1 MTICHPRFFPTA
13 PIEIG
18 GKQLRKNYNHM
29 KELGLISKLSI
40 NRFTD
45 FGAYLALSDGGE
57 VLLPK
62 GYLKGEEKEGDIVE
76 VFVYT
81 DSEDRPVAVT
91 QKPLVLAN
99 DFAVLEAKEV
109 TKFGAFMDWGLPKD
123 LFVPNG
129 EMAKPMIA
137 GQKYLVRLC
146 VDFKST
152 RLIGVSKYREFIDPA
167 PYDYEPGN
175 EVAGLVFEKTDL
187 GFKVLLEDRYEG
199 LLYSNEVFQPLELG
213 STRKLWVKK
222 RRDDGRLDLQ
232 LLPTGRVK
240 YDEGSEK
247 ILAILEAKGFLALH
261 DKSDPAD
268 IQTVLGM
275 SKKHFKQCVGQLFR
289 ARLLTIA
296 SDGIYLSKED

>member
-1 MTICHPRFFPTA
+1 
-13 PIEIG
+13 
-18 GKQLRKNYNHM
+18 M
-29 KELGLISKLSI
+29 KELGLINKLKI

-62 GYLKGEEKEGDIVE
+62 GYLTGEEKEGDVVE

-91 QKPLVLAN
+91 QKPLALLD

-129 EMAKPMIA
+129 EMAKNMEV
-137 GQKYLVRLC
+137 GQKYLIRVC

-152 RLIGVSKYREFIDPA
+152 RLIGVSKYRDFINPA
-167 PYDYEPGN
+167 PQDFEPGN
-175 EVAGLVFEKTDL
+175 EAEGLIFEKTDL
-187 GFKVLLEDRYEG
+187 GYKVLIDDQYEG
-199 LLYSNEVFQPLELG
+199 LIFSNEVFQPLEIG
-213 STRKLWVKK
+213 STRKLWIKK

-232 LLPTGRVK
+232 VLPVGRVK

-247 ILAILEAKGFLALH
+247 ILSILEEKGFLPLH
-261 DKSDPAD
+261 DKSDPAE
-268 IQTVLGM
+268 IQAILGM
-275 SKKHFKQCVGQLFR
+275 SKKHFKQCIGQLFK
-289 ARLLTIA
+289 ARQIVIGP
-296 SDGIYLSKED
+296 DGISVSRD

>member
-1 MTICHPRFFPTA
+1 
-13 PIEIG
+13 
-18 GKQLRKNYNHM
+18 M
-29 KELGLISKLSI
+29 KELGLINKLKI

-62 GYLKGEEKEGDIVE
+62 GYLTGEEKEGDVVE

-91 QKPLVLAN
+91 QKPLALLD

-129 EMAKPMIA
+129 EMAKNMEV
-137 GQKYLVRLC
+137 GQKYLIRVC

-152 RLIGVSKYREFIDPA
+152 RLIGVSKYRDFINPA
-167 PYDYEPGN
+167 PQDFEAGN
-175 EVAGLVFEKTDL
+175 EVEGLIFEKTDL
-187 GFKVLLEDRYEG
+187 GYKVLIDDQYEG
-199 LLYSNEVFQPLELG
+199 LIFSNEVFQPLEIG
-213 STRKLWVKK
+213 STRKLWIKK

-232 LLPTGRVK
+232 VLPVGRVK

-247 ILAILEAKGFLALH
+247 ILSILEEKGFLPLH
-261 DKSDPAD
+261 DKSDPAE
-268 IQTVLGM
+268 IQAILGM
-275 SKKHFKQCVGQLFR
+275 SKKHFKQCIGQLFK
-289 ARLLTIA
+289 ARQIVIGP
-296 SDGIYLSKED
+296 DGISVSRD

>member
-1 MTICHPRFFPTA
+1 
-13 PIEIG
+13 
-18 GKQLRKNYNHM
+18 M
-29 KELGLISKLSI
+29 KELGLINKLKI

-45 FGAYLALSDGGE
+45 FGAYLSLSDGGE

-62 GYLKGEEKEGDIVE
+62 GYLTGEEKEGDVVE

-91 QKPLVLAN
+91 QKPLALLD

-129 EMAKPMIA
+129 EMAKNMEV
-137 GQKYLVRLC
+137 GQKYLIRVC

-152 RLIGVSKYREFIDPA
+152 RLIGVSKYRDFINPA
-167 PYDYEPGN
+167 PQDFEPGN
-175 EVAGLVFEKTDL
+175 EVEGLIFEKTDL
-187 GFKVLLEDRYEG
+187 GYKVLIDDQYEG
-199 LLYSNEVFQPLELG
+199 LIFSNEVFQPLEIG
-213 STRKLWVKK
+213 STRKLWIKK

-232 LLPTGRVK
+232 VLPVGRVK

-247 ILAILEAKGFLALH
+247 ILSILEEKGFLPLH
-261 DKSDPAD
+261 DKSDPAE
-268 IQTVLGM
+268 IQAILGM
-275 SKKHFKQCVGQLFR
+275 SKKHFKQCIGQLFK
-289 ARLLTIA
+289 ARQIVIGP
-296 SDGIYLSKED
+296 DGISVSRD

>member
-1 MTICHPRFFPTA
+1 
-13 PIEIG
+13 
-18 GKQLRKNYNHM
+18 M
-29 KELGLISKLSI
+29 KELGLINKLKI

-62 GYLKGEEKEGDIVE
+62 GYLTGEEKEGDVVE

-91 QKPLVLAN
+91 QKPLALLD

-129 EMAKPMIA
+129 EMAKNMEV
-137 GQKYLVRLC
+137 GQKYLIRVC

-152 RLIGVSKYREFIDPA
+152 RLIGVSKYRDFINPA
-167 PYDYEPGN
+167 PQDFEPGN
-175 EVAGLVFEKTDL
+175 EVEGLIFEKTDL
-187 GFKVLLEDRYEG
+187 GYKVLIDDQYEG
-199 LLYSNEVFQPLELG
+199 LIFSNEVFQPLEIG
-213 STRKLWVKK
+213 STRKLWIKK

-232 LLPTGRVK
+232 VLPVGRVK

-247 ILAILEAKGFLALH
+247 ILSILEEKGFLPLH
-261 DKSDPAD
+261 DKSDPAE
-268 IQTVLGM
+268 IQAILGM
-275 SKKHFKQCVGQLFR
+275 SKKHFKQCIGQLFK
-289 ARLLTIA
+289 ARQIVIGP
-296 SDGIYLSKED
+296 DGISVSRD

>member
-1 MTICHPRFFPTA
+1 
-13 PIEIG
+13 
-18 GKQLRKNYNHM
+18 M
-29 KELGLISKLSI
+29 KELGLINKLKI

-62 GYLKGEEKEGDIVE
+62 GYLTGEEKEGDVVE

-91 QKPLVLAN
+91 QKPLALLD

-129 EMAKPMIA
+129 EMAKNMEV
-137 GQKYLVRLC
+137 GQKYLIRVC

-152 RLIGVSKYREFIDPA
+152 RLIGVSKYRDFINPA
-167 PYDYEPGN
+167 PQDFEPGN
-175 EVAGLVFEKTDL
+175 EAEGLIFEKTDL
-187 GFKVLLEDRYEG
+187 GYKVLIDDQYEG
-199 LLYSNEVFQPLELG
+199 LIFSNEVFQPLEIG
-213 STRKLWVKK
+213 STRKLWIKK

-232 LLPTGRVK
+232 VLPVGRVK
-240 YDEGSEK
+240 YEEGSEK
-247 ILAILEAKGFLALH
+247 ILSILEEKGFLPLH
-261 DKSDPAD
+261 DKSDPAE
-268 IQTVLGM
+268 IQAILGM
-275 SKKHFKQCVGQLFR
+275 SKKHFKQCIGQLFK
-289 ARLLTIA
+289 ARQIVIGP
-296 SDGIYLSKED
+296 DGISVSRD

>member
-1 MTICHPRFFPTA
+1 
-13 PIEIG
+13 
-18 GKQLRKNYNHM
+18 M
-29 KELGLISKLSI
+29 KELGLISTLTI

-62 GYLKGEEKEGDIVE
+62 GYLKGEEKEGDKVE

-91 QKPLVLAN
+91 QRPLALLD

-129 EMAKPMIA
+129 EMAKNMEV
-137 GQKYLVRLC
+137 GQKYLIRVC

-152 RLIGVSKYREFIDPA
+152 RLIGVSKYRDFIDPA
-167 PYDYEPGN
+167 PRDIESGD
-175 EVAGLVFEKTDL
+175 EVVGIIFEKTDL
-187 GFKVLLEDRYEG
+187 GYKVLIEKRYEG
-199 LLYSNEVFQPLELG
+199 LIFANEVFQPLEIG
-213 STRKLWVKK
+213 SIRRLWVKK
-222 RRDDGRLDLQ
+222 RRDDGKLDLQ
-232 LLPTGRVK
+232 LLPVGRVK

-247 ILAILEAKGFLALH
+247 ILAILEEKGFLPLH
-261 DKSDPAD
+261 DKSDPAA
-268 IQTVLGM
+268 IQEVLAM
-275 SKKHFKQCVGQLFR
+275 SKKHFKQCIGQLYKGHR
-289 ARLLTIA
+289 IQILEN
-296 SDGIYLSKED
+296 GISLIND